1 MFKITIR
8 DNILFQNR
16 FDHTEFLKLWP
27 TVIWGFFFHKIK
39 LNFGLTPKLAI
50 MINSILKSY
59 L

>member
-16 FDHTEFLKLWP
+16 FDHTEFLKLWQ
-27 TVIWGFFFHKIK
+27 TVIGGFFFHKIK
-39 LNFGLTPKLAI
+39 LNFGLTTKLAI